1 MGVGVDETFAALADP
16 TRRAI
21 VGLLRQRPRRSSE
34 LADELST
41 TRPAMSRHLRVLR
54 AAQLVR
60 EHGLEE
66 DARAKVYELRR
77 ESFTALRSW
86 LDEVEAFWDD
96 QLGAFAAHVERRR
109 RGRR

>member
-1 MGVGVDETFAALADP
+1 MSDPVDETFTALADP

-21 VGLLRQRPRRSSE
+21 VGLLRKRPWRSSE

-54 AAQLVR
+54 KARIVG

-77 ESFTALRSW
+77 ESFTALRGW
-86 LDEVEAFWDD
+86 LDEVEAFWEE
-96 QLGAFAAHVERRR
+96 QLGAFAAHAERRR